1 MGLPVSHTPLSRSA
15 PPTPAGGTAKRTRPL
30 IVEIVGPAGAGKTA
44 LLRTLGRDPRVH
56 AGVRIDRVRQFG
68 EMLGHGIAVLPI
80 ALALLNQGWKRLWY
94 GLLHFVRLRTLPRA
108 ITLAAAGAEAD
119 AILLDEGP
127 VFSLAR
133 LSVFQQANQGA
144 GRLADAWHAEL
155 DRWSGLLDLVI
166 WTDAPDAVLAER
178 IRSRLK
184 RHQIK
189 GGSDAEVAV
198 FLERYRQAYREILAS
213 LTTGKRVGM
222 VHLDTTGLAVDVAAG
237 RLLAE
242 LEQLGLR
249 RNA

>member
-1 MGLPVSHTPLSRSA
+1 MNRTPLSQSA
-15 PPTPAGGTAKRTRPL
+15 PPTRGDTAARRSRPL

-44 LLRTLGRDPRVH
+44 LLRTLGRDPRVY

-68 EMLGHGIAVLPI
+68 EMLVHGAAILPI
-80 ALALLNQGWKRLWY
+80 AVSLLSQGWRRWWY
-94 GLLHFVRLRTLPRA
+94 GLLHLVRLRTLPRA
-108 ITLAAAGAEAD
+108 ISLAAAGAEAD
-119 AILLDEGP
+119 VILLDEGP

-133 LSVFQQANQGA
+133 LSVFQQANQGE

-155 DRWSGLLDLVI
+155 DRWSDLLDFVI

-189 GGSDAEVAV
+189 DGSDAEVAV
-198 FLERYRQAYREILAS
+198 FLERYRQAYREILGS

-242 LEQLGLR
+242 LEHLGLR
-249 RNA
+249 RRD

>member
-1 MGLPVSHTPLSRSA
+1 MNRTPLSQSA
-15 PPTPAGGTAKRTRPL
+15 PPTRGDTAARRSRPL

-44 LLRTLGRDPRVH
+44 LLRTLGRDPRVY
-56 AGVRIDRVRQFG
+56 AGVHIDRVRQFG
-68 EMLGHGIAVLPI
+68 EMLGHGVAILPI
-80 ALALLNQGWKRLWY
+80 AVSLLSQGWRRWWY
-94 GLLHFVRLRTLPRA
+94 GLLHLVRLRTLPRA
-108 ITLAAAGAEAD
+108 ISLAAAGAEAD
-119 AILLDEGP
+119 VILLDEGP

-133 LSVFQQANQGA
+133 LSVFQQANQGE

-155 DRWSGLLDLVI
+155 DRWSDLLDFVI

-189 GGSDAEVAV
+189 DGSDAEVAV
-198 FLERYRQAYREILAS
+198 FLERYRQAYREILGS

-242 LEQLGLR
+242 LEHLGLR
-249 RNA
+249 RRD